1 MVNPNNAIFIINN
14 TGDTLLFLLQ
24 IQPSVDHALV
34 LYLFI
39 LLLEFKIRLGL
50 CQIIKLKPPL
60 ILKFPTTFKFF
71 LKKKIPSNTNYYR
84 LQALKMSQIAEV
96 DNCK

>member
-50 CQIIKLKPPL
+50 CKL
-60 ILKFPTTFKFF
+60 
-71 LKKKIPSNTNYYR
+71 S
-84 LQALKMSQIAEV
+84 S
-96 DNCK
+96 